1 MCRASVLTMLGCLWG
16 HKALRPCAVP
26 GWERQ
31 QADGGILLS
40 SLQSKAV
47 GYETST
53 GNAKVNLPGV
63 NGGSESERKEPRQS
77 C

>member
-63 NGGSESERKEPRQS
+63 NGGSESERKEPR
-77 C
+77 